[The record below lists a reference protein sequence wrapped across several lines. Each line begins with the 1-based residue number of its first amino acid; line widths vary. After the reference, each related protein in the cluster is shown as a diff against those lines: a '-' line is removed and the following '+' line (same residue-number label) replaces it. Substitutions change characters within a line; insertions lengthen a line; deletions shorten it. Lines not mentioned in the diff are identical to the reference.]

1 MCFTQIAGSQD
12 VIAFDASGQEVFS
25 MESSSTDAFHR
36 GIRVV
41 HLEPARGSWI
51 CLSTAASEV
60 ALLVIDDGGE
70 KSWVERN
77 LPTSCLTS
85 IHDDN
90 LSHEGYVVAGLEAGS
105 LQVREAA
112 NGHLVFRTV
121 RAHDAVIALDCRE
134 TLVVSMGREGKIILW
149 RFSGVS
155 LSQEWEHQGGG
166 GLTDISMFPAAEPT
180 RVKLVTACPERRLL
194 SMWDVDLKSKS
205 EKKVEVTTG
214 VSMKDQ
220 RQCDRKAAHFGI
232 KLANFIRFR
241 K

>member
-121 RAHDAVIALDCRE
+121 RAHDAVIAKEL
-134 TLVVSMGREGKIILW
+134 
-149 RFSGVS
+149 
-155 LSQEWEHQGGG
+155 
-166 GLTDISMFPAAEPT
+166 PALRKE
-180 RVKLVTACPERRLL
+180 L
-194 SMWDVDLKSKS
+194 SMLAF
-205 EKKVEVTTG
+205 E
-214 VSMKDQ
+214 
-220 RQCDRKAAHFGI
+220 DRKISNARALLYRGSLGENNLGDF
-232 KLANFIRFR
+232 RFFS
-241 K
+241 